1 MIWRSDQI
9 LSKNIANCSVKKTT
23 GSMSG

>member
-9 LSKNIANCSVKKTT
+9 LSKNITHCSVKKTT